1 MTTTTPL
8 EFFRRRQAAP
18 ARERSKPRRE
28 YTPSFVAL
36 GWIIV
41 GLNLLGVVMVLS
53 ASSVAAL
60 DEFGSTWYYFSRQ
73 LVWVALGMAVLFVAA
88 RVDYHRWAAMAAP
101 MLVVAIAMLV
111 AVLIPGVGVTVN
123 GSTRWLGAGPI
134 QVQPSEFAKLAVLLF
149 VANLLARRAKHIR
162 DPRVTLRPVLLV
174 SGLVAGLFMM
184 QPNLGT
190 TMVLAAIV
198 ISVLFVAGSP
208 LPSLAGWGVIGAG
221 AAAWLALSAS
231 YRRDRVLAFL
241 DPWDDPLNTGWQ
253 TIQSAVGIVDG
264 GLTGTGLG
272 ASRAKWGF
280 LPFAHTDFIYA
291 IIGEELGLIGT
302 LVVLALFT
310 AVCVL
315 GIRTALCA
323 PDRLGMLLAAG
334 VTTWITVQ
342 AFVNIGAVIGILPIT
357 GVPLPFVSFG
367 GSSLLASMFAA
378 GMLLNVAAQGRPRAR
393 SDE

>member
-1 MTTTTPL
+1 MTAITPL
-8 EFFRRRQAAP
+8 DFLRRRP
-18 ARERSKPRRE
+18 AGSARRSSVRTE

-36 GWIIV
+36 AAIIV

-60 DEFGSTWYYFSRQ
+60 DEFGSTWYYFGRQ
-73 LVWVALGMAVLFVAA
+73 LVWVAVGLVVLMLAS
-88 RVDYHRWAAMAAP
+88 RVDYHRWATFATP
-101 MLVVAIAMLV
+101 MLLVSIAMLV
-111 AVLIPGVGVTVN
+111 AVLVPGVGVTVN
-123 GSTRWLGAGPI
+123 GSTRWLAAGPI
-134 QVQPSEFAKLAVLLF
+134 QIQPSEFAKLAVLVF
-149 VANLLARRAKHIR
+149 VASLLARRAKHIR

-174 SGLVAGLFMM
+174 GGLVAGLFMM

-198 ISVLFVAGSP
+198 VGILFVSGSP
-208 LPSLAGWGVIGAG
+208 LPSLAGWATIGAG

-291 IIGEELGLIGT
+291 IIGEELGLLGT
-302 LVVLALFT
+302 LAVVLLFG
-310 AVCVL
+310 AIGVI

-334 VTTWITVQ
+334 VTTWLTVQ

-367 GSSLLASMFAA
+367 GSSLIAAMFAA
-378 GMLLNVAAQGRPRAR
+378 GMLLNVAAQGQPRVR

>member
-1 MTTTTPL
+1 MTAITPL
-8 EFFRRRQAAP
+8 DFLRRRQVRT
-18 ARERSKPRRE
+18 ARRSTVRTE

-36 GWIIV
+36 AAIIV

-60 DEFGSTWYYFSRQ
+60 DEFGSTWYYFGRQ
-73 LVWVALGMAVLFVAA
+73 LVWVAVGLVVLMIAS
-88 RVDYHRWAAMAAP
+88 RVDYHRVAALATP
-101 MLVVAIAMLV
+101 MLVVSIAMLI
-111 AVLIPGVGVTVN
+111 AVLVPGVGVTVN
-123 GSTRWLGAGPI
+123 GSTRWLGAGPVQI
-134 QVQPSEFAKLAVLLF
+134 QPSEFAKLAVLVF
-149 VANLLARRAKHIR
+149 VASLLARRAKHIR

-174 SGLVAGLFMM
+174 GGLVAGLFMM

-198 ISVLFVAGSP
+198 VGILFVSGSP
-208 LPSLAGWGVIGAG
+208 LPSLAGWATIGAG

-291 IIGEELGLIGT
+291 IIGEELGLLGT
-302 LVVLALFT
+302 LAVVLLFG
-310 AVCVL
+310 AIGVI

-334 VTTWITVQ
+334 VTTWLTVQ

-367 GSSLLASMFAA
+367 GSSLIAAMFAA
-378 GMLLNVAAQGRPRAR
+378 GMLLNVAAQGQPRVR